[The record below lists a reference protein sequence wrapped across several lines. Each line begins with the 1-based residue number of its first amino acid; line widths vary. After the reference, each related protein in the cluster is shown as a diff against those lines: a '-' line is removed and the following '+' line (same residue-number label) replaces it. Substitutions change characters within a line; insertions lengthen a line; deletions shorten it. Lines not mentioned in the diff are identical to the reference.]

1 MHEKKPHTLPRYII
15 FGFFILGL
23 ISAIA
28 FRAIILIQKFEPA
41 WVRPVWYIGAIGY
54 LFFFLYRFS
63 ITKKRKRA
71 IDQHRLIEKIRENSC
86 LTNDERD
93 AVAYLLSSIKK
104 SLEDLNY
111 FIIFILS
118 IAAIVLDLL
127 LS

>member
-1 MHEKKPHTLPRYII
+1 MHEKKPHTLPPYII
-15 FGFFILGL
+15 YGFFILGL

-28 FRAIILIQKFEPA
+28 FRAIILFQKFEPT

>member
-1 MHEKKPHTLPRYII
+1 MQKKKPHTLPRYII
-15 FGFFILGL
+15 YGFFILGL